1 MTRLARIA
9 LSLGVAV
16 ALGGC
21 SLAPAYK
28 PPATPQAQ
36 AYRDVGPWVA
46 AQPSDQ
52 LPRDHW
58 WQLYGDAQLDQLQAQ
73 LLANNADL
81 AAALAHYEQAQAY
94 SAQAR
99 SGLFPQIGLG
109 ATGQRQRQSDT
120 APPLRNPSA
129 PSDYDAYTVGAQAS
143 YEVDLWGR
151 VRNTVEAGRDNALAA
166 AADLASAQLSLQA
179 QLADNYMQLRGLD
192 EQDALLQQ
200 TIQAYEKALK
210 LTQTLHA
217 GGIVSGLDVA
227 RAQTQLSDA
236 RSQWSQ
242 TVAQRALVQDQIA
255 VLVGENASRFDLSAQ
270 TAPIGL
276 PAVPLGVPSTLLQR
290 RPDVAAAERRVAAAN
305 AGIGVARAAWF
316 PSLTLNAQAGFQST
330 GWANLL
336 TAPNRIWAI
345 GPSLL
350 LDVFDGGY
358 RKAAVA
364 AAKAKTDEA
373 GAAYR
378 GVVLGA
384 FQQVQDNLALL
395 GHLGTASGDQKDAAD
410 AAQHALDLAMSQYKH
425 GAVSYLD
432 VVQAQTVALQEQRGL
447 LSLDTQRLRASVQL
461 IRALGGGW
469 TPEQLARR

>member
-1 MTRLARIA
+1 MKKLESLLFVAIAAA
-9 LSLGVAV
+9 LS
-16 ALGGC
+16 GC
-21 SLAPAYK
+21 SLAPAYQ

-52 LPRDHW
+52 SPRENW
-58 WQLYGDAQLDQLQAQ
+58 WHLYDDTELDVLQIK
-73 LLANNADL
+73 LLTNNADL
-81 AAALAHYEQAQAY
+81 AAALAHYQQAQAY
-94 SAQAR
+94 AMQAR
-99 SGLFPQIGLG
+99 SELFPQIGLD
-109 ATGQRQRQSDT
+109 ATGQRQRESDH
-120 APPLRNPSA
+120 APPLRNAAA
-129 PSDYDAYTVGAQAS
+129 PADYNSYTVGAQAS

-179 QLADNYMQLRGLD
+179 QLADSYMQLRGLD
-192 EQDALLQQ
+192 QQIELLQE
-200 TIQAYEKALK
+200 TIQAYERALK
-210 LTQTLHA
+210 LTQTLHG
-217 GGIVSGLDVA
+217 GGIVSGLDVS

-242 TVAQRALVQDQIA
+242 TLAQRALMQDAIA
-255 VLVGENASRFDLSAQ
+255 VLVGENAASFS
-270 TAPIGL
+270 L
-276 PAVPLGVPSTLLQR
+276 PARTEAVPVPVIPLDVPSTLLQR

-316 PSLTLNAQAGFQST
+316 PSLTLNAQGGYQST

-336 TAPNRIWAI
+336 TAGNRIWAL
-345 GPSLL
+345 GPTLA
-350 LDVFDGGY
+350 LDLFDGGY
-358 RKAAVA
+358 RKATIA

-373 GAAYR
+373 GATYR
-378 GVVLGA
+378 GVVLTA

-395 GHLGTASGDQKDAAD
+395 DHLGTASANQKDAAD
-410 AAQHALDLAMSQYKH
+410 AAQHALDLSMSQYKH

-432 VVQAQTVALQEQRGL
+432 VVQAQTTSLQETRGL
-447 LSLDTQRLRASVQL
+447 LQLDTQRLRASVQL

-469 TPEQLARR
+469 STEQLAQK

>member
-1 MTRLARIA
+1 MKKLEALLGAIIA
-9 LSLGVAV
+9 A

-21 SLAPAYK
+21 SLAPPYQ
-28 PPATPQAQ
+28 PPATPPAQ
-36 AYRDVGPWVA
+36 AYRDTGPWVA

-52 LPRDHW
+52 LPREHW
-58 WQLYGDAQLDQLQAQ
+58 WQLYGDAGLDALQNR

-81 AAALAHYEQAQAY
+81 AAALAHYQQAQAY
-94 SAQAR
+94 AQETR
-99 SGLFPQIGLG
+99 SGLFPQLGIGAG
-109 ATGQRQRQSDT
+109 AQRERQSDH
-120 APPLRNPSA
+120 APPLRNPKA
-129 PSDYDAYTVGAQAS
+129 PADYDNYNVGAQAS

-151 VRNTVEAGRDNALAA
+151 VRNTVEAGRANALAA
-166 AADLASAQLSLQA
+166 QADLASVQLSLEA
-179 QLADNYMQLRGLD
+179 QLADSYLQLRGLD
-192 EQDALLQQ
+192 QQIALLQQ
-200 TIQAYEKALK
+200 TMQAYERALK
-210 LTQTLHA
+210 LTRSLHS
-217 GGIVSGLDVA
+217 GGIVSGLDVS

-242 TVAQRALVQDQIA
+242 ALAQRALIEDSIA
-255 VLVGENASRFDLSAQ
+255 VLVGENAAGFSLPGR
-270 TAPIGL
+270 TEPI
-276 PAVPLGVPSTLLQR
+276 AVPVIPVGVPSTLLER

-316 PSLTLNAQAGFQST
+316 PSLTLNAQGGFQST

-336 TAPNRIWAI
+336 TAGNRIWAL
-345 GPSLL
+345 GPLL
-350 LDVFDGGY
+350 ALDLFDGGY

-395 GHLGTASGDQKDAAD
+395 DHLGAASADQKQAAD
-410 AAQHALDLAMSQYKH
+410 AAQHAQDLSMSQYKH
-425 GAVSYLD
+425 GALSYLD

-447 LSLDTQRLRASVQL
+447 LELDTRRLRASVQL

-469 TPEQLARR
+469 TSEQLAHK

>member
-1 MTRLARIA
+1 MKKRESLLALAVTLA
-9 LSLGVAV
+9 LS
-16 ALGGC
+16 GC
-21 SLAPAYK
+21 SLAPTYH

-46 AQPSDQ
+46 ARPSDQ
-52 LPRDHW
+52 QARDDW
-58 WQLYGDAQLDQLQAQ
+58 WQLYADAGLNDLEAK
-73 LLANNADL
+73 LLASNADL
-81 AAALAHYEQAQAY
+81 AAALAHYQQAQAF
-94 SAQAR
+94 AREAR
-99 SGLFPQIGLG
+99 SELFPQIGAG
-109 ATGQRQRQSDT
+109 ATGVRQRESDNT
-120 APPLRNPSA
+120 PPLRNPTA
-129 PSDYDAYTVGAQAS
+129 PADYNSYTVGVQAS

-166 AADLASAQLSLQA
+166 KADLASAQLSLQA
-179 QLADNYMQLRGLD
+179 QLADSYMQLRGLD
-192 EQDALLQQ
+192 QQIALLQE

-210 LTQTLHA
+210 LTQTLHG
-217 GGIVSGLDVA
+217 GGIVSGLDVS

-242 TVAQRALVQDQIA
+242 TVAQRALMQDAIA
-255 VLVGENASRFDLSAQ
+255 VLVGENAATFS
-270 TAPIGL
+270 L
-276 PAVPLGVPSTLLQR
+276 PAQIEPVAVPVIPLDVPSTLLQR

-336 TAPNRIWAI
+336 TAPDRIWAL
-345 GPSLL
+345 GPTLA
-350 LDVFDGGY
+350 LDLFDGGF
-358 RKAAVA
+358 RKATIA

-373 GAAYR
+373 GATYR

-395 GHLGTASGDQKDAAD
+395 DHLGDASANQKDAAD
-410 AAQHALDLAMSQYKH
+410 AAQHALDLSMSQYKH

-432 VVQAQTVALQEQRGL
+432 VVQAQTVALQEKRGL
-447 LSLDTQRLRASVQL
+447 LQLDTQRLSASVQL
-461 IRALGGGW
+461 VRALGGGW
-469 TPEQLARR
+469 SSQQLARR

>member
-1 MTRLARIA
+1 MKKLESTLALLIA
-9 LSLGVAV
+9 A

-28 PPATPQAQ
+28 APATPQAP
-36 AYRDVGPWVA
+36 AYRNVGPWVA

-58 WQLYGDAQLDQLQAQ
+58 WQLYGDADLDRLQVK
-73 LLANNADL
+73 LLADNATL
-81 AAALAHYEQAQAY
+81 AAALAHYTQAQAF

-99 SGLFPQIGLG
+99 SELFPQIGAG
-109 ATGQRQRQSDT
+109 ATGTRQRQSRT
-120 APPLRNPSA
+120 AATRDASA
-129 PSDYDAYTVGAQAS
+129 GDVYDNYSVGLQGS
-143 YEVDLWGR
+143 YEVDLWGS
-151 VRNTVEAGRDNALAA
+151 VRNTVTEGRDNALAA
-166 AADLASAQLSLQA
+166 KADLASAQLSLQA
-179 QLADNYMQLRGLD
+179 ELADSYMQLRGID
-192 EQDALLQQ
+192 QQMALLQQ

-210 LTQTLHA
+210 LTRTLHA
-217 GGIVSGLDVA
+217 GGIVSGLDVS

-242 TVAQRALVQDQIA
+242 SAAQRALIQDLIA
-255 VLVGENASRFDLSAQ
+255 VLVGENASDFSLPTQ
-270 TAPIGL
+270 TAAIPL
-276 PAVPLGVPSTLLQR
+276 PVVPVGVPSTLLQR
-290 RPDVAAAERRVAAAN
+290 RPDIAAAERRVAADN

-316 PSLTLNAQAGFQST
+316 PSLTLAAQGGFQSG
-330 GWANLL
+330 GWANLV
-336 TAPNRIWAI
+336 TAPNRFWAL
-345 GPSLL
+345 GPELA

-358 RKAAVA
+358 RKATIE
-364 AAKAKTDEA
+364 AAKAKMDEA
-373 GAAYR
+373 GATYR

-395 GHLGTASGDQKDAAD
+395 DHLGTASTNQQDASD
-410 AAQHALDLAMSQYKH
+410 AAQHALALSMTQYKH

-447 LSLDTQRLRASVQL
+447 LQLNTQRLRASVQL

-469 TPEQLARR
+469 AAGQLARE

>member
-1 MTRLARIA
+1 MKKLELALSIA
-9 LSLGVAV
+9 LSI

-28 PPATPQAQ
+28 TPATPQTQ
-36 AYRDVGPWVA
+36 AYRDVGPWVTA
-46 AQPSDQ
+46 EPSDH

-58 WQLYGDAQLDQLQAQ
+58 WQLYSDPQLDQLQAK
-73 LLANNADL
+73 LLANNTDL

-94 SAQAR
+94 SAEAR
-99 SGLFPQIGLG
+99 SELFPQVG
-109 ATGQRQRQSDT
+109 ANANGERIRESDN
-120 APPLRNPSA
+120 APLRGPSNPA
-129 PSDYDAYTVGAQAS
+129 DYNSRTIGVQAS
-143 YEVDLWGR
+143 YEVDLWGQ

-166 AADLASAQLSLQA
+166 QADLASAQLSLQA
-179 QLADNYMQLRGLD
+179 QLVDAYMQLRGYD
-192 EQDALLQQ
+192 QQVALLQQ
-200 TIQAYEKALK
+200 TIEAYQKALK

-217 GGIVSGLDVA
+217 GGIVSGLDVS

-242 TVAQRALVQDQIA
+242 TVAQRALMQDQIA
-255 VLVGENASRFDLSAQ
+255 VLVGENASSFS
-270 TAPIGL
+270 L
-276 PAVPLGVPSTLLQR
+276 PAETAAIPVPVIPLDVPSSLLQR

-316 PSLTLNAQAGFQST
+316 PSLTLNAQGGYQST
-330 GWANLL
+330 RWANLL
-336 TAPNRIWAI
+336 TAPNRIWAL
-345 GPSLL
+345 GPSLAYDL
-350 LDVFDGGY
+350 FDGGY
-358 RKAAVA
+358 RKATIA

-373 GAAYR
+373 GATYR
-378 GVVLGA
+378 GVVLTA

-395 GHLGTASGDQKDAAD
+395 DHLGTASVNQKDASD
-410 AAQHALDLAMSQYKH
+410 AAQHALDLSMTQYKH

-447 LSLDTQRLRASVQL
+447 LQLDTQRLRASVQL

-469 TPEQLARR
+469 STEQLARR

>member
-1 MTRLARIA
+1 MKKLESL
-9 LSLGVAV
+9 LSLALAV

-36 AYRDVGPWVA
+36 AYRDLGPWVA

-52 LPRDHW
+52 QQRDNW
-58 WQLYGDAQLDQLQAQ
+58 WHFYGEPELDALQTR

-81 AAALAHYEQAQAY
+81 AAALAHYNEAQAY
-94 SAQAR
+94 SMQAR
-99 SGLFPQIGLG
+99 SELFPQIGLG
-109 ATGQRQRQSDT
+109 ASGERQRQSDH

-129 PSDYDAYTVGAQAS
+129 PADYNAYTVGAQAS

-192 EQDALLQQ
+192 QQLELLQQ

-210 LTQTLHA
+210 LTQTLHG
-217 GGIVSGLDVA
+217 GGIVSGLDVS

-242 TVAQRALVQDQIA
+242 TVAQRALIQDAIA
-255 VLVGENASRFDLSAQ
+255 VLVGENAASFSLSTRAE
-270 TAPIGL
+270 PI
-276 PAVPLGVPSTLLQR
+276 AVPAIPLDVPSTLLQR

-316 PSLTLNAQAGFQST
+316 PSLTLNAQAGYQST

-336 TAPNRIWAI
+336 TAPNRIWAL
-345 GPSLL
+345 GPALAVDL
-350 LDVFDGGY
+350 FDGGY
-358 RKAAVA
+358 RKATIA

-373 GAAYR
+373 GATYR
-378 GVVLGA
+378 GTVLGA

-395 GHLGTASGDQKDAAD
+395 DHLGTASANQKDAAD
-410 AAQHALDLAMSQYKH
+410 AAQHALDLSMTQYKH

-432 VVQAQTVALQEQRGL
+432 VVQAQTTALQEQRGL
-447 LSLDTQRLRASVQL
+447 LQLDTQRLRASVQL

-469 TPEQLARR
+469 SVEQLAQK